1 MSRAQMRSE
10 CARGAERTV
19 DTIPFLVL
27 LKSVLIFHRRGFYC
41 TDSIHEKL
49 RLTILF
55 FKYKCSLRAQ
65 RRMGGHARVPT
76 DGKRVLLLPWDG
88 VLGAEEASDPR
99 GATERFVF
107 FL

>member
-1 MSRAQMRSE
+1 MRSE
-10 CARGAERTV
+10 CVRGAERTV

-49 RLTILF
+49 RLMILF

-65 RRMGGHARVPT
+65 RRTGGGRARVPT
-76 DGKRVLLLPWDG
+76 DGKSVLLLPRDS
-88 VLGAEEASDPR
+88 VLGAEEASDPH

-107 FL
+107 L